1 MLHNNKLVRT
11 IVEIDFYNK
20 IFPQDGFEFWIPA
33 VLMYFGISIILS
45 FGLSFILGK
54 IFNLYLFNRFI
65 EYIALQLRTFFFL
78 RLLYF

>member
-20 IFPQDGFEFWIPA
+20 IFLRDGFEFWIPA

-45 FGLSFILGK
+45 FGLSFILG
-54 IFNLYLFNRFI
+54 
-65 EYIALQLRTFFFL
+65 Q
-78 RLLYF
+78 